1 MKKFGQLDILVNN
14 ASFQGKSVEKFEDID
29 RERLEFTFHS
39 NILNYFSTSQAAVK
53 HMKEGAVIINVG
65 SIQGYNPSPGVL
77 DYSCTKVAVGPRCM
91 HSCALASKGPPEH
104 NDMLSVK
111 RLCFWHK
118 PCCEIPCIGVPS
130 LHGRW
135 ESAITVQ
142 NTPLHKDR
150 ERCHKLSCQTADC
163 SANPHVQLHCQ

>member
-1 MKKFGQLDILVNN
+1 MKIFGQLDILVNN

-77 DYSCTKVAVGPRCM
+77 DYSCTKVAG
-91 HSCALASKGPPEH
+91 AS
-104 NDMLSVK
+104 MLHAQ
-111 RLCFWHK
+111 LCGSK
-118 PCCEIPCIGVPS
+118 QGTIK
-130 LHGRW
+130 
-135 ESAITVQ
+135 T
-142 NTPLHKDR
+142 
-150 ERCHKLSCQTADC
+150 
-163 SANPHVQLHCQ
+163 